1 MFEVGIIKN
10 IRADGQTVLACIW
23 GDNYATTLCFI
34 ESKYVHQIHFFVGQT
49 GHYAFCLGPAGVS
62 YTGTQFCKFIL
73 GHGSCSSM
81 SGNNI
86 PA

>member
-1 MFEVGIIKN
+1 M
-10 IRADGQTVLACIW
+10 
-23 GDNYATTLCFI
+23 
-34 ESKYVHQIHFFVGQT
+34 HQIHVFVGQT

-62 YTGTQFCKFIL
+62 YTQFCKFIL

-86 PA
+86 PAYSLQMAMSQSSKRDKLSCTKFYLQMEEIKI